1 MFEFGDEGF
10 RGVVNGIKIYAV
22 SKSSFMEKAKRLEA
36 AGVPF
41 DFVYLGSRLYVSRR
55 HYNRLPHKS
64 AKLFEAMFRY
74 EFVYALEE
82 CRRRLD
88 SGEAKVFFIVCDEE
102 GKEAKK
108 CIRFLLADFLIW
120 TFEGMHL
127 TDAEMEFLELLAVQ
141 IRDKYALELEH
152 YRVEGFAI
160 VLRDGNKPAFIMKVF
175 RKEQFSDK
183 LENCHPLMYAFY
195 DFKTKKGFI
204 YPRVNID
211 CIGELVAEVVVKTC

>member
-1 MFEFGDEGF
+1 MFEFGDKGF
-10 RGVVNGIKIYAV
+10 RGVVNSIKIYAV
-22 SKSSFMEKAKRLEA
+22 SVSSFVEKAKQLKA
-36 AGVPF
+36 VGVPF
-41 DFVYLGSRLYVSRR
+41 DFVYLGSWSHR
-55 HYNRLPHKS
+55 NRLPHKS
-64 AKLFEAMFRY
+64 AKAMFRG

-88 SGEAKVFFIVCDEE
+88 SGVAKVFFIVCDEE

-127 TDAEMEFLELLAVQ
+127 TDAEMDFLELLAAQ
-141 IRDKYALELEH
+141 IRDKYVLELEH
-152 YRVEGFAI
+152 YRVEGYAI
-160 VLRDGNKPAFIMKVF
+160 VWRDGNKPAFIMKVS
-175 RKEQFSDK
+175 RKKQFSDK

-195 DFKTKKGFI
+195 DFKTRKGFI

-211 CIGELVAEVVVKTC
+211 CIGELVAEVVAKTC